1 MEATG
6 PSREN
11 KASEWY
17 SGIGTP
23 KKRGVERA
31 TERAIAQERQEADQ
45 KALGPQIPAM
55 ERGVRGM
62 ELQREAEMEETR
74 MVAAEI
80 LSLLKTKHL
89 TVSDAKVILRIV
101 ATDIEQTQLQ

>member
-1 MEATG
+1 
-6 PSREN
+6 
-11 KASEWY
+11 
-17 SGIGTP
+17 
-23 KKRGVERA
+23 
-31 TERAIAQERQEADQ
+31 
-45 KALGPQIPAM
+45 
-55 ERGVRGM
+55 M